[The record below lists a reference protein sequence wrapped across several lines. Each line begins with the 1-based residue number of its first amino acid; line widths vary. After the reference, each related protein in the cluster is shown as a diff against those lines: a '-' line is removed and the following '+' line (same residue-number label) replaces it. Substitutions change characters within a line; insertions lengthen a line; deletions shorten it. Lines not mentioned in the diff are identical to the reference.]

1 MTLFPLTHNLISSV
15 SDALYYARSVNLNV
29 RHNDDNI
36 LDVVITIWDK
46 DPYSDR
52 FTDFQVYLSKR
63 AALGT
68 SGTIFPSRN
77 VVVRDVYK
85 SVVTSDNKIKLH
97 CHLEYTEE

>member
-29 RHNDDNI
+29 RHNDSV
-36 LDVVITIWDK
+36 LDVVVTIWDK

-52 FTDFQVYLSKR
+52 FTDFQVYLAKR
-63 AALGT
+63 ATLGT
-68 SGTIFPSRN
+68 NGIIFPNRN
-77 VVVRDVYK
+77 AVVRDVYK